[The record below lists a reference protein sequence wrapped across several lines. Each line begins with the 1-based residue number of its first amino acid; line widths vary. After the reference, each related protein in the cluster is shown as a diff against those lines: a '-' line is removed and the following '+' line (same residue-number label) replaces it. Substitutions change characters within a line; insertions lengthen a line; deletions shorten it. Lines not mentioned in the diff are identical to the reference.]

1 MKSKKKSPNN
11 GKKTMWLL
19 KKEVKSV
26 LRSRWLLF
34 GFMISPLFA
43 WLFQGVFLNFLFATA
58 IEPEHVYITNEDGID
73 NSTST
78 WGDYLY
84 NSIQAQFEYEKG
96 IDDEYKWLNYR
107 NLTTVSSNEGMALWD
122 NRTAAVWILIPANF
136 TEIFENRTGFQNV
149 TTLTIYVN
157 LGSFRASAAYERTKS
172 FTQYLMRA
180 TDLWIQ
186 QVSPPAA
193 EASYGHQLAIFLVM
207 ITSVM
212 APSPYISKSFAGERE
227 QHTLEALLVVP
238 LSRLR
243 ILGAKLVAGLLL
255 TMIYSVFTVVG
266 ILLYNLLVLV
276 RGSGSVGGQIGFYS
290 VEPTTIPLIFFCQFL
305 ILLCAIGIGVVI
317 STTAKDQATAES
329 INNLV
334 LLVPTMVI
342 GILGFAGSISQVSGL
357 FGLFVFLIPFSH
369 AIMFLNGV
377 LSPAPDVF
385 LLTINVIY
393 MLAFTIV
400 FLVIGAKAFE
410 REAIIA

>member
-11 GKKTMWLL
+11 GTKTKWLI
-19 KKEVKSV
+19 KKEVKTV
-26 LRSRWLLF
+26 LRSRWLLL
-34 GFMISPLFA
+34 GFMIGPLFA

-58 IEPEHVYITNEDGID
+58 VEPEHVYITNEDGLG

-78 WGDYLY
+78 WGDHLY
-84 NSIQAQFEYEKG
+84 NTLQGQFEYEKG
-96 IDDEYKWLNYR
+96 IADEQKWLNYL
-107 NLTTVSSNEGMALWD
+107 NLTTVNASEGMALWD

-136 TEIFENRTGFQNV
+136 TEVFESFNV

-172 FTQYLMRA
+172 FAQWLMRT
-180 TDLWIQ
+180 TDLWVQ
-186 QVSPPAA
+186 QISPPAA

-238 LSRLR
+238 ISRLR
-243 ILGAKLVAGLLL
+243 ILGAKLIAGLLL

-266 ILLYNLLVLV
+266 ILTYNALVLV
-276 RGSGSVGGQIGFYS
+276 RGAGSIGSQIGFYS
-290 VEPTTIPLIFFCQFL
+290 VEPSTIPLIFFCQFL

-317 STTAKDQATAES
+317 STMAKDQATSES

-342 GILGFAGSISQVSGL
+342 GILGFVGSISQVSGL
-357 FGLFVFLIPFSH
+357 FGLFVYLIPFSH

-377 LSPAPDVF
+377 LSPAPDVI
-385 LLTINVIY
+385 LLTINVVY

-400 FLVIGAKAFE
+400 FLIIGAKAFE

>member
-1 MKSKKKSPNN
+1 MKSKKKFPNES
-11 GKKTMWLL
+11 KKTVWLL
-19 KKEVKSV
+19 KKEIKSV
-26 LRSRWLLF
+26 LRSRWLLL
-34 GFMISPLFA
+34 GFIISPLFA

-58 IEPEHVYITNEDGID
+58 VEPEQVYITNEDGLD
-73 NSTST
+73 GNST

-84 NSIQAQFEYEKG
+84 NNILGRFENETG
-96 IDDEYKWLNYR
+96 IPDELKWLNYQ
-107 NLTTVSSNEGMALWD
+107 NLTTVTSSEGLALWD
-122 NRTAAVWILIPANF
+122 NRTAPVWILIPANF
-136 TEIFENRTGFQNV
+136 TEVFETYNV

-157 LGSFRASAAYERTKS
+157 SGSFRASAAYERTKS
-172 FTQYLMRA
+172 FAQWLMRA
-180 TDLWIQ
+180 TDLWVQ
-186 QVSPPAA
+186 QISPPAT

-238 LSRLR
+238 ISRLK

-255 TMIYSVFTVVG
+255 TMIYSTFTVVG
-266 ILLYNLLVLV
+266 ILAYNALVLV
-276 RGSGSVGGQIGFYS
+276 RGSGSMNSASQIGFYS
-290 VEPTTIPLIFFCQFL
+290 VQISSIPLIFFCQFL

-317 STTAKDQATAES
+317 STMAKDQATSES

-357 FGLFVFLIPFSH
+357 FGLFVYLIPFSH

-385 LLTINVIY
+385 LLIINVVY
-393 MLAFTIV
+393 MLSFTIV
-400 FLVIGAKAFE
+400 FLIIGAKAFE

>member
-1 MKSKKKSPNN
+1 VKSKKKSPNE
-11 GKKTMWLL
+11 GKKTVWLL

-58 IEPEHVYITNEDGID
+58 VEPENVYITNEDGFAG
-73 NSTST
+73 NST
-78 WGDYLY
+78 WGDFLY

-96 IDDEYKWLNYR
+96 IADEQKWLNYE
-107 NLTTVSSNEGMALWD
+107 NLSTVTSSEGMALWD
-122 NRTAAVWILIPANF
+122 NRTAPLWILIPANF
-136 TEIFENRTGFQNV
+136 TEVFETYNI

-157 LGSFRASAAYERTKS
+157 SGSFRASAAFERTKS
-172 FTQYLMRA
+172 FSQFLMRA
-180 TDLWIQ
+180 TDLWVQ
-186 QVSPPAA
+186 QISPPAA

-227 QHTLEALLVVP
+227 NHTLEALLVVP
-238 LSRLR
+238 ISRLR

-255 TMIYSVFTVVG
+255 TMIYSAFTVVG
-266 ILLYNLLVLV
+266 ILLYNALVVV
-276 RGSGSVGGQIGFYS
+276 RGAGSLNGSSQIGFYS
-290 VEPTTIPLIFFCQFL
+290 VEPSTIPLIFFCQFL

-317 STTAKDQATAES
+317 STMAKDQATSES

-357 FGLFVFLIPFSH
+357 FGLFVYLIPFSH

-377 LSPAPDVF
+377 LSPAPDVL
-385 LLTINVIY
+385 LLTINVVY

-400 FLVIGAKAFE
+400 FLIIGARAFE

>member
-1 MKSKKKSPNN
+1 MKSKKKSPNE
-11 GKKTMWLL
+11 GKKTVWLL

-26 LRSRWLLF
+26 LRSRWLLL

-58 IEPEHVYITNEDGID
+58 VEPEHVYITNEDGLEG
-73 NSTST
+73 NST
-78 WGDYLY
+78 WGNYLY
-84 NSIQAQFEYEKG
+84 DTLQAQFEYEKT
-96 IDDEYKWLNYR
+96 IADEHKFLNYL
-107 NLTTVSSNEGMALWD
+107 NLTTVTASEGEALWD
-122 NRTAAVWILIPANF
+122 NRTAAVWIYIPANF
-136 TEIFENRTGFQNV
+136 TEVFESYNV

-157 LGSFRASAAYERTKS
+157 SGSFRATAAYERTKN
-172 FTQYLMRA
+172 FAQWLMRA
-180 TDLWIQ
+180 TDLWVQ
-186 QVSPPAA
+186 QISPPAA

-238 LSRLR
+238 ISRLR

-266 ILLYNLLVLV
+266 ILAYNALVLV
-276 RGSGSVGGQIGFYS
+276 RGTGSMNSESQIGFYS

-317 STTAKDQATAES
+317 STTAKDQATSES

-357 FGLFVFLIPFSH
+357 FGLFVWLIPFSH

-385 LLTINVIY
+385 LLIINVIY
-393 MLAFTIV
+393 MLGFTIV
-400 FLVIGAKAFE
+400 FLIIGAKAFE

>member
-1 MKSKKKSPNN
+1 MKSKKKAPNS
-11 GKKTMWLL
+11 GKKTIWLL

-34 GFMISPLFA
+34 GFMISPMFA
-43 WLFQGVFLNFLFATA
+43 WLFQGFFLNFLFATA
-58 IEPEHVYITNEDGID
+58 VDPEQVYITNEDGLSGD
-73 NSTST
+73 ST

-84 NSIQAQFEYEKG
+84 NNLLAQFEYEKG
-96 IDDEYKWLNYR
+96 IPDEQKWLNYE
-107 NLTTVSSNEGMALWD
+107 NLTTVNSTDGMALWD
-122 NRTAAVWILIPANF
+122 NRTAPVWILIPANF
-136 TEIFENRTGFQNV
+136 TEVFESFNV

-157 LGSFRASAAYERTKS
+157 SGSFRASAAFERTKG
-172 FTQYLMRA
+172 FAQLLMRT
-180 TDLWIQ
+180 TDLWVQ
-186 QVSPPAA
+186 QISPPAA

-238 LSRLR
+238 ISRLR
-243 ILGAKLVAGLLL
+243 ILGAKLAAGLLL

-266 ILLYNLLVLV
+266 ILAYNALVYV
-276 RGSGSVGGQIGFYS
+276 RGSGSLGGQIGFYS
-290 VEPTTIPLIFFCQFL
+290 VDPSSIPLIFFCQFL

-317 STTAKDQATAES
+317 STMAKDQATSES

-357 FGLFVFLIPFSH
+357 FGLFVYLIPFSH

-377 LSPAPDVF
+377 LSPAPDPL
-385 LLTINVIY
+385 LLTINVAY

-400 FLVIGAKAFE
+400 FLIIGARAFE

>member
-1 MKSKKKSPNN
+1 MKSKKKSPNES
-11 GKKTMWLL
+11 KKTIWLL
-19 KKEVKSV
+19 KKEIKSV
-26 LRSRWLLF
+26 LRSRWLLL

-58 IEPEHVYITNEDGID
+58 IEPENVYITNDDGSGS
-73 NSTST
+73 NGT
-78 WGDYLY
+78 WGQYLY
-84 NSIQAQFEYEKG
+84 DSLYAQYDYEKTVP
-96 IDDEYKWLNYR
+96 DDQKFLKYV
-107 NLTTVSSNEGMALWD
+107 NLTTVNASVGSELWE
-122 NRTAAVWILIPANF
+122 NRTAPVWILIPANF
-136 TEIFENRTGFQNV
+136 TEVFETYNV

-157 LGSFRASAAYERTKS
+157 SGSFRATAAYERTKN
-172 FTQYLMRA
+172 FAQWLMRA
-180 TDLWIQ
+180 TDLFVQ
-186 QVSPPAA
+186 QISPPAA

-238 LSRLR
+238 LSRLK

-255 TMIYSVFTVVG
+255 TMIYSTFTVVG
-266 ILLYNLLVLV
+266 ILAYNALVLV
-276 RGSGSVGGQIGFYS
+276 RGAGSLNSESQIGFYS
-290 VEPTTIPLIFFCQFL
+290 VQVTSIPLIFFCQFL

-317 STTAKDQATAES
+317 STMAKDQATSES

-377 LSPAPDVF
+377 LSPAPNVF
-385 LLTINVIY
+385 LLFINVVY

-400 FLVIGAKAFE
+400 FLIIGAKAFE

>member
-1 MKSKKKSPNN
+1 MKSKKKSSTN
-11 GKKTMWLL
+11 GTKTIWLL

-26 LRSRWLLF
+26 IRSRWLIL

-58 IEPEHVYITNEDGID
+58 IEPETVYITVEDEGPWGQYIYD
-73 NSTST
+73 NFNNLYQTEKSLPA
-78 WGDYLY
+78 DQQYLK
-84 NSIQAQFEYEKG
+84 FEDF
-96 IDDEYKWLNYR
+96 IN
-107 NLTTVSSNEGMALWD
+107 VSRSDGLALWN
-122 NRTAAVWILIPANF
+122 NRTAPVWIYIPGNF
-136 TEIFENRTGFQNV
+136 TELFEQYNV

-157 LGSFRASAAYERTKS
+157 SGSFRASAAFERIK
-172 FTQYLMRA
+172 FYAQYWMRA
-180 TDLWIQ
+180 TDLYVQ
-186 QVSPPAA
+186 QITPPAA

-238 LSRLR
+238 MSRLR
-243 ILGAKLVAGLLL
+243 ILGAKLVAGLIL
-255 TMIYSVFTVVG
+255 TMFYSTFTVVG
-266 ILLYNLLVLV
+266 ILAYNYLVTV
-276 RGSGSVGGQIGFYS
+276 RGSGSINSGSQIGYYS
-290 VEPTTIPLIFFCQFL
+290 VHIGTIPLIFFCQFL

-317 STTAKDQATAES
+317 STMAKDQATSES

-342 GILGFAGSISQVSGL
+342 GILGFAGSLSQLSGV
-357 FGLFVFLIPFSH
+357 FGFVVMLIPFSH

-377 LSPAPDVF
+377 LSPAPDPISLIINIVYMLGFTVVF
-385 LLTINVIY
+385 LIL
-393 MLAFTIV
+393 
-400 FLVIGAKAFE
+400 GAKAFE